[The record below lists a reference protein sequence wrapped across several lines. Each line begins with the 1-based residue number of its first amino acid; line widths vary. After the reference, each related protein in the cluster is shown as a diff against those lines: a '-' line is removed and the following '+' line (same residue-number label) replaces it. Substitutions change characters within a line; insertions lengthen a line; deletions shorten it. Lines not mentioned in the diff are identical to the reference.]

1 MVRLFRRL
9 KHQLGTGRAL
19 ANARAALNELDHDE
33 LDVVLSAYAARAC
46 STGLSKS
53 A

>member
-1 MVRLFRRL
+1 MLHLYRRVRF
-9 KHQLGTGRAL
+9 QLGMGRAL
-19 ANARAALNELDHDE
+19 ANAHAALNELDYDE
-33 LDVVLSAYAARAC
+33 LDLWLSAYAANAC